1 MIGDKDYIHTLW
13 FYFPVLNVRDPGPSN
28 AFYSGL
34 MAYLFPTWTDG
45 KDWHLKALATSWDF
59 SARAYQD
66 PMISWNEM
74 VARAKLDGAS
84 LGATGVPPDIIV
96 YRITARTECERISE
110 ASLEKPRRAP
120 REPSK
125 RNLDIQ
131 SAGLQLYY
139 THPVPTDVS
148 TTPIYLGAVRGRR
161 PDDERRLLRF
171 DTPGPLANTLLDLDA
186 WANVQVSP
194 PLAPDMR
201 SWIAEG
207 WGYEHRFLY
216 LVTQPVVPINSEG
229 KRFNLLVDSAA
240 AGLIHRGQGAVDIEW
255 SDFSGLLFGTQLLPH
270 VDDRRL
276 EPPYAVVN
284 AGNVLFENEGSAV
297 PVDVSATATH
307 VGLVRRYYGAR
318 RVDLP
323 PPYEATIED
332 LTLVVRDGAGD
343 GVALDLRSWFNAQA
357 GEPLTETRARPI
369 SNPSITFELGG
380 RAHLLVVDYA
390 AYKAPNGV
398 PAEVEAIGGQLFR
411 AD

>member
-216 LVTQPVVPINSEG
+216 LVTQPVVPIDLRASG
-229 KRFNLLVDSAA
+229 STCSWIAPPQGLSTGAKARLISSGPISRACSSAPNCCRMSMI
-240 AGLIHRGQGAVDIEW
+240 AGW
-255 SDFSGLLFGTQLLPH
+255 N
-270 VDDRRL
+270 RL
-276 EPPYAVVN
+276 T
-284 AGNVLFENEGSAV
+284 LS
-297 PVDVSATATH
+297 ST
-307 VGLVRRYYGAR
+307 
-318 RVDLP
+318 RVTSSSRTKVQRSPSMSLP
-323 PPYEATIED
+323 PL
-332 LTLVVRDGAGD
+332 LTWGWSADTMAH
-343 GVALDLRSWFNAQA
+343 VAWICRR
-357 GEPLTETRARPI
+357 PTRR
-369 SNPSITFELGG
+369 
-380 RAHLLVVDYA
+380 R
-390 AYKAPNGV
+390 
-398 PAEVEAIGGQLFR
+398 
-411 AD
+411 